1 MAAAPVVFLRRLAF
15 VSSAVELA
23 ASVPAAAAAPP
34 PSMTVLAPVA
44 RPPVARLLVV
54 PKLSSAWFAW
64 LIRSR
69 CPTTVALHAPRE
81 IHVRTFRALPVA
93 VSYSRGRRAGPP
105 APVRRL
111 CLRLRCGRLLDEDRV
126 PREVWCFPHPGR
138 PITRSSP
145 VGHGLLVA
153 SFCQAERG
161 SNGARAAIGQ
171 RLLLGVF
178 GSCCHAWACAA
189 ASTVG
194 ALRLAGRL
202 FPAGLRGAM

>member
-1 MAAAPVVFLRRLAF
+1 M
-15 VSSAVELA
+15 SSPLELA
-23 ASVPAAAAAPP
+23 AAAAAAAAAPP
-34 PSMTVLAPVA
+34 SAAVALLAPVA
-44 RPPVARLLVV
+44 RPRPPISRLLVV
-54 PKLSSAWFAW
+54 PQLPRTR
-64 LIRSR
+64 LPRLVGSR
-69 CPTTVALHAPRE
+69 RAAPVALHASGK
-81 IHVRTFRALPVA
+81 INVRALGALPVA
-93 VSYSRGRRAGPP
+93 VSYARGRRAGPA
-105 APVRRL
+105 APVGL
-111 CLRLRCGRLLDEDRV
+111 LRLGLRRGLLDEDRV
-126 PREVWCFPHPGR
+126 PRQVWGFSHACR